1 VETAKRLIVGGFLL
15 LIFVLLSPAAARAN
29 GVSTW
34 TNSWCGPSST
44 WSGLVGLNN
53 DYPGP
58 ATVTGLTV
66 SNGVTVSNITVGKV
80 IGSFEQGNLEG
91 TATGLPTS
99 LASFTVTITL
109 AVPGGGSVSR
119 TMAVSRPADC
129 GGAVE
134 TTPTTASTTTTSTT
148 TAPAPGATNV
158 PNPTTR
164 PQPIA
169 PIAPIQPI
177 APIVPIAPIQPIAP
191 IRPIAPTTAPATTVP
206 LKPSVLGSTV
216 IPSPAAVTALP
227 KTGGQRTRAMSAVA
241 AVTVALGVSLLSVAR
256 IGRPAKP

>member
-1 VETAKRLIVGGFLL
+1 METAKRLIIGGFLL
-15 LIFVLLSPAAARAN
+15 LIFVLLSPATARAN

-44 WSGLVGLNN
+44 WSGLAGLNN

-66 SNGVTVSNITVGKV
+66 SNGVTLSNMTVGQV
-80 IGSFEQGNLEG
+80 VGSFDQGNIEG
-91 TATGLPTS
+91 TATGLPMS

-119 TMAVSRPADC
+119 TMAVNRPADC
-129 GGAVE
+129 GGVVVD
-134 TTPTTASTTTTSTT
+134 TSTTTTSTT
-148 TAPAPGATNV
+148 TTSPTTAPPPGATNV
-158 PNPTTR
+158 TNPTTTPTS

-169 PIAPIQPI
+169 L
-177 APIVPIAPIQPIAP
+177 
-191 IRPIAPTTAPATTVP
+191 TTAPATTVP
-206 LKPSVLGSTV
+206 LKPSVLGSSVTT
-216 IPSPAAVTALP
+216 SPAANSTLP
-227 KTGGQRTRAMSAVA
+227 KTGGHSTRPMGAVA
-241 AVTVALGVSLLSVAR
+241 AVTVALGISLLSVAR

>member
-1 VETAKRLIVGGFLL
+1 VETAKRVIVGGFLS

-29 GVSTW
+29 GVNTW

-44 WSGLVGLNN
+44 WSGLAGLNN

-66 SNGVTVSNITVGKV
+66 SNGVTLSNMTVGQV
-80 IGSFEQGNLEG
+80 IGSFAQGNIEG

-109 AVPGGGSVSR
+109 AVPGGDSISR
-119 TMAVSRPADC
+119 TMVVNRPADC
-129 GGAVE
+129 GSVVA
-134 TTPTTASTTTTSTT
+134 TTVATIPTTSATTTSTTTTSTT
-148 TAPAPGATNV
+148 TAPPPGATNV
-158 PNPTTR
+158 PNPTTTPTTPTPR
-164 PQPIA
+164 PQP
-169 PIAPIQPI
+169 
-177 APIVPIAPIQPIAP
+177 V
-191 IRPIAPTTAPATTVP
+191 APTTTPATTVP

-216 IPSPAAVTALP
+216 TPVPAANTALP
-227 KTGGQRTRAMSAVA
+227 KTGGHSTRAMSAAA

-256 IGRPAKP
+256 IGRSAKP

>member
-34 TNSWCGPSST
+34 TDSWCGPSST

-66 SNGVTVSNITVGKV
+66 SNGLTLSNITVGQV
-80 IGSFEQGNLEG
+80 IGSFEQGNIEG
-91 TATGLPTS
+91 TATGLAIS

-129 GGAVE
+129 GGVVA
-134 TTPTTASTTTTSTT
+134 TTPTTPATTASTTTTTSTT
-148 TAPAPGATNV
+148 TAPSPGATNV
-158 PNPTTR
+158 SNPTTTPTTP

-169 PIAPIQPI
+169 PIASIQPSI
-177 APIVPIAPIQPIAP
+177 
-191 IRPIAPTTAPATTVP
+191 VP

-227 KTGGQRTRAMSAVA
+227 KTGGQSTRAMSAAA
-241 AVTVALGVSLLSVAR
+241 AVTIALGVSLLSVAR

>member
-1 VETAKRLIVGGFLL
+1 METAKRSIIGGFLL

-44 WSGLVGLNN
+44 WSGLAGLNN

-66 SNGVTVSNITVGKV
+66 SNGVTLSNMTVGQV
-80 IGSFEQGNLEG
+80 IGSFDHGNIEG
-91 TATGLPTS
+91 TATGLAMS

-119 TMAVSRPADC
+119 TMAVNRPADC
-129 GGAVE
+129 AGLVE
-134 TTPTTASTTTTSTT
+134 TTTTTTTTTT
-148 TAPAPGATNV
+148 TAPPPRATNV
-158 PNPTTR
+158 PNPTTTPTSR
-164 PQPIA
+164 PQPIGPTSA
-169 PIAPIQPI
+169 PA
-177 APIVPIAPIQPIAP
+177 A
-191 IRPIAPTTAPATTVP
+191 TAPATTVP
-206 LKPSVLGSTV
+206 LKPSVLGATV
-216 IPSPAAVTALP
+216 IASPATNTTLP

-241 AVTVALGVSLLSVAR
+241 AVTVVLGVSLLSVAR
-256 IGRPAKP
+256 RGRPAKP

>member
-1 VETAKRLIVGGFLL
+1 METAKRLIIGGFLL

-66 SNGVTVSNITVGKV
+66 SNGLTLSNITTGQV
-80 IGSFEQGNLEG
+80 IGSFEQGNIEG
-91 TATGLPTS
+91 TATGLPMS

-129 GGAVE
+129 GGVVA
-134 TTPTTASTTTTSTT
+134 TTPTTPATTTSTTTTSTA
-148 TAPAPGATNV
+148 TAPPPGATNV
-158 PNPTTR
+158 PNPTTTPTSIPTSTPTSSR
-164 PQPIA
+164 Q
-169 PIAPIQPI
+169 
-177 APIVPIAPIQPIAP
+177 
-191 IRPIAPTTAPATTVP
+191 PIAPTTAPATTVP

-216 IPSPAAVTALP
+216 IPSPAAITALP
-227 KTGGQRTRAMSAVA
+227 KTGGQSTRAMSAA
-241 AVTVALGVSLLSVAR
+241 GAVTVALGVSLLSVAR

>member
-1 VETAKRLIVGGFLL
+1 VETAKRLIVGGFLS

-44 WSGLVGLNN
+44 WSGLAGLNN

-66 SNGVTVSNITVGKV
+66 SNGVTLSNMTVGQV
-80 IGSFEQGNLEG
+80 VGSFDQGNIEG
-91 TATGLPTS
+91 TATGLPMS
-99 LASFTVTITL
+99 LAAFTVTITL

-119 TMAVSRPADC
+119 TMAVNRPTDC
-129 GGAVE
+129 GSVVA
-134 TTPTTASTTTTSTT
+134 TTPTTSATTTSTT
-148 TAPAPGATNV
+148 TAPPPGATNV
-158 PNPTTR
+158 PNPTSTPATPTPR

-169 PIAPIQPI
+169 L
-177 APIVPIAPIQPIAP
+177 
-191 IRPIAPTTAPATTVP
+191 TTAPVTTVP

-216 IPSPAAVTALP
+216 TPVPAANTALP
-227 KTGGQRTRAMSAVA
+227 KTGGHSTRAMSAAA

-256 IGRPAKP
+256 IGRSAKP

>member
-34 TNSWCGPSST
+34 TDSWCGPSSR

-66 SNGVTVSNITVGKV
+66 SNGLTLSNITVGQV
-80 IGSFEQGNLEG
+80 IGSFAEGNIEG
-91 TATGLPTS
+91 TATGLAIS

-129 GGAVE
+129 GGVVA
-134 TTPTTASTTTTSTT
+134 TTPTTPATTASTTTTTSTT
-148 TAPAPGATNV
+148 TAPSPGATNV
-158 PNPTTR
+158 SNPTTT

-169 PIAPIQPI
+169 PIAPI
-177 APIVPIAPIQPIAP
+177 ASIQPSI
-191 IRPIAPTTAPATTVP
+191 VP

-216 IPSPAAVTALP
+216 IPSPAAITALP
-227 KTGGQRTRAMSAVA
+227 KTGGQSTRAMSAAA
-241 AVTVALGVSLLSVAR
+241 AVTIALGVSLLSVAR

>member
-1 VETAKRLIVGGFLL
+1 METAKRSIIGGFLL

-44 WSGLVGLNN
+44 WSGLAGLNN

-66 SNGVTVSNITVGKV
+66 SNGVTLSNMTVGQV
-80 IGSFEQGNLEG
+80 IGSFDHGNIEG
-91 TATGLPTS
+91 TATGLAMS

-119 TMAVSRPADC
+119 TMAVNRPADC
-129 GGAVE
+129 AGLVE
-134 TTPTTASTTTTSTT
+134 TTTTTTTTTT
-148 TAPAPGATNV
+148 TAPPPRATNV
-158 PNPTTR
+158 PNATTTPTSR
-164 PQPIA
+164 PQPIGPTSA
-169 PIAPIQPI
+169 PATTAP
-177 APIVPIAPIQPIAP
+177 A
-191 IRPIAPTTAPATTVP
+191 TTAPATTVP
-206 LKPSVLGSTV
+206 LKPSVLGATV
-216 IPSPAAVTALP
+216 IASPATNTTLP

-241 AVTVALGVSLLSVAR
+241 AVTVVLGVSLLSVAR
-256 IGRPAKP
+256 RGRPAKP

>member
-1 VETAKRLIVGGFLL
+1 VETAKRLIIGGFLL

-66 SNGVTVSNITVGKV
+66 SNGLTLSNITVGKV

-91 TATGLPTS
+91 TATGLPIS

-129 GGAVE
+129 GGVVA
-134 TTPTTASTTTTSTT
+134 TTPTTPATTASTTTTTSTT
-148 TAPAPGATNV
+148 TAPSPGATNV
-158 PNPTTR
+158 SNPTTT
-164 PQPIA
+164 PTSAPQPIAPVQPIA
-169 PIAPIQPI
+169 PIAPIASIQ
-177 APIVPIAPIQPIAP
+177 PIAPIQPI
-191 IRPIAPTTAPATTVP
+191 TVP

-216 IPSPAAVTALP
+216 IPSPAAITALP
-227 KTGGQRTRAMSAVA
+227 KTGGQSTRAMSAAA
-241 AVTVALGVSLLSVAR
+241 AVTIALGVSLLAVAR
-256 IGRPAKP
+256 MGRPAKP

>member
-34 TNSWCGPSST
+34 TDSWCGSSST

-66 SNGVTVSNITVGKV
+66 SNGLTLSNITVGQV
-80 IGSFEQGNLEG
+80 IASFAEGNIEG
-91 TATGLPTS
+91 TATGLAMS

-119 TMAVSRPADC
+119 TMAVSRPGDC
-129 GGAVE
+129 GGVVA
-134 TTPTTASTTTTSTT
+134 TTPTAPATTASTTTTTSTT
-148 TAPAPGATNV
+148 TAPSPGATNV
-158 PNPTTR
+158 SNPTTP

-169 PIAPIQPI
+169 PIASIQPSI
-177 APIVPIAPIQPIAP
+177 
-191 IRPIAPTTAPATTVP
+191 VP

-216 IPSPAAVTALP
+216 IPSPAAITALP
-227 KTGGQRTRAMSAVA
+227 KTGGQSTRAMSAAA
-241 AVTVALGVSLLSVAR
+241 AVTIALGVSLLSVAR